1 MRRSASRWSSPPAR
15 SRTPNPGSP
24 ERRRLK
30 AEILGDVQGVGFR
43 YFAQSHARRLGL
55 EGYVRN
61 RYDGA
66 VEVEAQGS
74 ADALERFLDLLRQ
87 GPRAARVQD
96 IVVYWLPVRG
106 DLGPFGVRG

>member
-1 MRRSASRWSSPPAR
+1 L
-15 SRTPNPGSP
+15 PNSP

-30 AEILGDVQGVGFR
+30 AEIVGDVQGVGFR
-43 YFAQSHARRLGL
+43 FFAERHARALGL

-66 VEVEAQGS
+66 VEVEAEGS
-74 ADALERFLDLLRQ
+74 SAALDQFLNELRH
-87 GPRAARVQD
+87 GPRLARVQD
-96 IVVYWLPVRG
+96 LRVTWLPYKG

>member
-1 MRRSASRWSSPPAR
+1 
-15 SRTPNPGSP
+15 
-24 ERRRLK
+24 LK
-30 AEILGDVQGVGFR
+30 AEIVGDVQGVGFR

-66 VEVEAQGS
+66 VEVEAEGG
-74 ADALERFLDLLRQ
+74 AEALEGFLDLLRR
-87 GPRAARVQD
+87 GPRMARVQD
-96 IVVYWLPVRG
+96 VRVRWVPATG

>member
-15 SRTPNPGSP
+15 SRTPNPASP

-66 VEVEAQGS
+66 VEVEAEGS
-74 ADALERFLDLLRQ
+74 GDVLEQFLDLLRK
-87 GPRAARVQD
+87 GPRAARVRD
-96 IVVYWLPVRG
+96 VAVDWLPVRG

>member
-1 MRRSASRWSSPPAR
+1 MRPSAFPWWSPPAR
-15 SRTPNPGSP
+15 SRTPSLASS

-30 AEILGDVQGVGFR
+30 AEIIGDVQGVGFR

-66 VEVEAQGS
+66 VEVEAEGS
-74 ADALERFLDLLRQ
+74 PDALERFLDLLRQ
-87 GPRAARVQD
+87 GPRAARIQD
-96 IVVYWLPVRG
+96 VAVAWLPARG

>member
-1 MRRSASRWSSPPAR
+1 L
-15 SRTPNPGSP
+15 PNKE

-30 AEILGDVQGVGFR
+30 AEIFGDVQGVGFR
-43 YFAQSHARRLGL
+43 FFAERHARQLGL

-66 VEVEAQGS
+66 VEVEAEGP
-74 ADALERFLDLLRQ
+74 APALEQFLSELRH
-87 GPRAARVQD
+87 GPRLARVQD
-96 IVVYWLPVRG
+96 VRVNWSPYRG